1 MGPADYEVPCA
12 VVLPPLFAPARSSSD
27 CACCVFKSAPCS
39 RGNGP
44 TVSALVASFDF
55 VDRANQGVG
64 VQVTAMML
72 KWALC
77 RAPQIG

>member
-12 VVLPPLFAPARSSSD
+12 VVLHPLFRPRRAQAPIARVASSNLRLTREE
-27 CACCVFKSAPCS
+27 C
-39 RGNGP
+39 P

-72 KWALC
+72 KWAPC